1 MPATSDNSVSET
13 VGSPYKRHRSSLP
26 AGGLDGGILG
36 AQGMG
41 FGVGS
46 HGGDSMFSTDTASG
60 VMPGS
65 GAVKQ
70 EGQGEGQTHSV
81 PPPAKQVKVED
92 EDEEL

>member
-1 MPATSDNSVSET
+1 MPATSDNSVADT

-36 AQGMG
+36 AQGMS

-60 VMPGS
+60 VMPEAGT
-65 GAVKQ
+65 VKQ

-81 PPPAKQVKVED
+81 PPAKQVKVED